1 METGTQE
8 IEHVSCEVGLS
19 CIESTPYNYVASF
32 LIPRT
37 YSASIFNCFQSAQT
51 KLYMHVVEK
60 PAWVQGYQ
68 LTNVPKA

>member
-32 LIPRT
+32 LGPIQHQFLPVCT
-37 YSASIFNCFQSAQT
+37 NKTVHA
-51 KLYMHVVEK
+51 VEK